1 MSAIWIWC
9 LLLSSCDKEQIC
21 SGLECWISCC
31 AFIHLIINYDSFL
44 WQFFVT
50 LVYKTNYRDDP
61 ITGHSVTGNIRLPET
76 FGYWTFACQ
85 ITWIGRSFKLEVC
98 VPELVSNE
106 KRQDVTGRQFPNWRD
121 RDKTTSLWSRCSEK
135 FGKKSGKIRDG
146 MGLLSTTREKSWMV
160 LKWCSRMLGTGNF
173 PDFSRK
179 NQVPGKWHSGT
190 QTSIKNWLYIQTKS
204 QTINIERIDNVFSP
218 FYFASP

>member
-1 MSAIWIWC
+1 MVNDKRLVKTCLKEYTWC
-9 LLLSSCDKEQIC
+9 FCFCLMIKLQGNLLVNKTDLQALYLYGTYCNKTGTRPPSCNMPQE
-21 SGLECWISCC
+21 
-31 AFIHLIINYDSFL
+31 
-44 WQFFVT
+44 
-50 LVYKTNYRDDP
+50 
-61 ITGHSVTGNIRLPET
+61 
-76 FGYWTFACQ
+76 
-85 ITWIGRSFKLEVC
+85 LEVC
-98 VPELVSNE
+98 VPELISNGT
-106 KRQDVTGRQFPNWRD
+106 RQDETGRQFPNWRD